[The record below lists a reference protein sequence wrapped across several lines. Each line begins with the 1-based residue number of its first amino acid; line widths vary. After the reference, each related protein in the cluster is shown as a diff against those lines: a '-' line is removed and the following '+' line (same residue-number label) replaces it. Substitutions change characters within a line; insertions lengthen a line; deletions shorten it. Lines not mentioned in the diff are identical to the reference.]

1 MQKRIYFN
9 YIKNSTLFRRK
20 GSMDKLNVKTR
31 NVERSDEIDSRLV
44 DKIEGFRS
52 DVDKKV
58 RDLSEAYSES
68 GNDDEKNL
76 IAYRISALKCDIPEI
91 MDFVRAYNKG
101 LAERIEQ
108 IDIENR
114 IVEVEHHQN
123 ANGKADIGAD
133 NASGADNKPTDE
145 DQQRLECSKNIKE
158 SADIGI
164 NNASDSDD
172 ESAEEQRRRNAAA
185 KKLGDML
192 SKINWANIKF
202 DEEVARFEKLDPKDI
217 RRAINSDKINGLKL
231 LFLRYVLGEI
241 HNNRDTNNR
250 RRVYLAN
257 QLKKE
262 LEMMPKLIKTL
273 ANFTEGVSLIQEEK
287 GKYSERTD
295 HEKDVEKKAKELYG
309 KAKKM
314 AREIH
319 NINEYLLLIGRY
331 NDKDGKVS
339 VPKDICGFL
348 KSIEIFGGTP
358 GNCVVINKSDGRPF
372 INEKDAL
379 EAVDEEIELLNG
391 VLNRGEDLL
400 KYSQQHREILNKI
413 AQMSKMLASI

>member
-1 MQKRIYFN
+1 
-9 YIKNSTLFRRK
+9 
-20 GSMDKLNVKTR
+20 MDKLNVKTR

-295 HEKDVEKKAKELYG
+295 HEKDPACAGAGVAG
-309 KAKKM
+309 
-314 AREIH
+314 
-319 NINEYLLLIGRY
+319 
-331 NDKDGKVS
+331 
-339 VPKDICGFL
+339 CG
-348 KSIEIFGGTP
+348 
-358 GNCVVINKSDGRPF
+358 
-372 INEKDAL
+372 
-379 EAVDEEIELLNG
+379 
-391 VLNRGEDLL
+391 NR
-400 KYSQQHREILNKI
+400 H
-413 AQMSKMLASI
+413 

>member
-185 KKLGDML
+185 K
-192 SKINWANIKF
+192 
-202 DEEVARFEKLDPKDI
+202 
-217 RRAINSDKINGLKL
+217 
-231 LFLRYVLGEI
+231 
-241 HNNRDTNNR
+241 NR
-250 RRVYLAN
+250 
-257 QLKKE
+257 
-262 LEMMPKLIKTL
+262 
-273 ANFTEGVSLIQEEK
+273 
-287 GKYSERTD
+287 
-295 HEKDVEKKAKELYG
+295 
-309 KAKKM
+309 
-314 AREIH
+314 
-319 NINEYLLLIGRY
+319 
-331 NDKDGKVS
+331 
-339 VPKDICGFL
+339 
-348 KSIEIFGGTP
+348 
-358 GNCVVINKSDGRPF
+358 
-372 INEKDAL
+372 
-379 EAVDEEIELLNG
+379 
-391 VLNRGEDLL
+391 
-400 KYSQQHREILNKI
+400 
-413 AQMSKMLASI
+413 